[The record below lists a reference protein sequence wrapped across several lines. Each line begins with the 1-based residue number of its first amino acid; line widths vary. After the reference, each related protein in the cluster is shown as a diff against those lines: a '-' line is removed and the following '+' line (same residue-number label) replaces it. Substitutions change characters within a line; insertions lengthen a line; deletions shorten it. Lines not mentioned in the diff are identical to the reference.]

1 MTGTLKIAVA
11 RLWHEAHSF
20 TPVQTRLADFRRKEW
35 QQGAATADF
44 YRGTNT
50 EIGAVVDLLDS
61 EKDLEVHF
69 SLCTAAPPGGL
80 VPQAEMQQIH
90 DAILAGLENGP
101 FDGVYLSLHGATLST
116 GSLSPDTDL
125 IRRVRA
131 LVGPDT
137 PIAVSFDMHAC
148 INPALADL
156 VQILSGY
163 QTYPHVD
170 MKETGHRAMAMLL
183 DTLRQKRGMRLHLRP
198 VPMLPLSHMMR
209 TADGPMR
216 ELVDLGR
223 KAAQKPGIA
232 DATFFASFTY
242 ADSPHASA
250 MVAVTTTLEGD
261 ISAELDN
268 LSAAF
273 LERAPRFRA
282 AVVRAEEGLSRAETL
297 LEQREGK
304 GPVTLIDTADNPL
317 SGGIGDTTG
326 LLRAWLENS
335 SHRRT
340 VFSFFHDPALVA
352 ECHRLGEG
360 TTLST
365 QLGGRI
371 MPEYGAPLPLTVRIL
386 RLTDGRFRNVGPME
400 NGMAVDIG
408 RTAVLECG
416 NLRVVVAETC
426 QSVNDIAWCNLH
438 DIDLAEVDLFLV
450 KAKNHFR
457 AAFEPHCIALIDIES
472 PGPSP
477 ADLNLVPYRH
487 VPRSLLG

>member
-1 MTGTLKIAVA
+1 MSGKLRIAVA

-35 QQGAATADF
+35 QQGPATADF

-50 EIGAVVDLLDS
+50 EIGAVVELIDSDGDLD
-61 EKDLEVHF
+61 VHF

-80 VPQAEMQQIH
+80 VPQGEMDQIH
-90 DAILAGLENGP
+90 EAILEGLENGP
-101 FDGVYLSLHGATLST
+101 WDGIYLSLHGATLST
-116 GSLSPDTDL
+116 GSLSPDADL
-125 IRRVRA
+125 INRIRTLA
-131 LVGPDT
+131 GPDI

-148 INPALADL
+148 INPQLADL

-163 QTYPHVD
+163 HTYPHVD

-183 DTLRQKRGMRLHLRP
+183 DCLRNKRPVRLHLRH

-209 TADGPMR
+209 TASGPMR

-223 KAAQKPGIA
+223 EAMRKPGIL

-250 MVAVTTTLEGD
+250 VVAVTADDEADTETL
-261 ISAELDN
+261 LDS
-268 LSAAF
+268 LASAF
-273 LERAPRFRA
+273 LERAPRFNAPVIRA
-282 AVVRAEEGLSRAETL
+282 HEGLTRAEAL
-297 LEQREGK
+297 LENGSGR
-304 GPVTLIDTADNPL
+304 GPVALIDTADNPL

-326 LLRAWLENS
+326 LLRAWLEQS
-335 SHRRT
+335 SHLRT

-352 ECHRLGEG
+352 KCHRLGEG
-360 TTLST
+360 ARISVD
-365 QLGGRI
+365 LGGRI
-371 MPEYGAPLPLTVRIL
+371 MPEHGAPVPLTVRVL
-386 RLTDGRFRNVGPME
+386 RLTDGRFHNVGPME

-408 RTAVLECG
+408 RTALLEAG
-416 NLRVVVAETC
+416 NLRLVVSETC
-426 QSVNDIAWCNLH
+426 QSVNDPAWCDLH
-438 DIDLAEVDLFLV
+438 GIELAGVDLFLV

-457 AAFEPHCIALIDIES
+457 AAFEPFCRALIDIES

-477 ADLNLVPYRH
+477 ADLHLVPYRH
-487 VPRSLLG
+487 VPRSLLD